1 MFLIRSSK
9 FRERIDA
16 AVNSAQRA
24 SKYALQKADIA
35 ISRTATSRG
44 KAEQADSSG
53 DHARVDS
60 EIAISTARE
69 FAVDFKPAL
78 LERFE
83 RIRIRDRFRTT
94 GTGDMD
100 MSKSNLA
107 QLKPLPFENVP
118 LADKNQ
124 REALNQ
130 TTVQSEVYQQPNVQT
145 QTQYMQSSTPRRP
158 SLQKQPNLLSPP
170 NIPYAQQNYI
180 NSPVDYNQPSGQ
192 FAQSQPPGPIYT
204 TPQKQQQSPSS
215 SLQSPNN
222 SLIDQHQQSQY
233 SHNPNPA
240 LMGHQHQNLQDYGHY
255 GNGFQHPTQQP
266 QHQFQEGPGSASVR
280 RNSRMV
286 SDSGRPLL
294 GAISQS
300 SIDYFDH
307 YKRPPSRDS
316 SIDRYTRAASRLG
329 GGSRQASVDRTMQTT
344 ATMHTTREPSVGLET
359 PDRGVRGSSQ
369 LRGTTPVPSNING
382 SVPSGFGSRAGTPSF
397 GQSQVTSPPSQQPF
411 EDVILRQRTL
421 GQDIVPSLN
430 APKRTESLYLG
441 SIKSPPPVV
450 SSGGGSKMGVGR
462 ATAVSG
468 GSRGAGIKVC

>member
-44 KAEQADSSG
+44 KAEQADLSA

-69 FAVDFKPAL
+69 FAADFKPAL

-83 RIRIRDRFRTT
+83 RIRIRDRFRTG
-94 GTGDMD
+94 GTGDID
-100 MSKSNLA
+100 MSKSNLT
-107 QLKPLPFENVP
+107 QFKPSPSENVP
-118 LADKNQ
+118 LTDNTQ

-130 TTVQSEVYQQPNVQT
+130 TTVQSEVYQQPNVQS
-145 QTQYMQSSTPRRP
+145 QTQYMQSNTPRRP

-204 TPQKQQQSPSS
+204 TPQKQQQSP
-215 SLQSPNN
+215 PGN
-222 SLIDQHQQSQY
+222 SLVDQHQQSQY
-233 SHNPNPA
+233 SHNPNPG
-240 LMGHQHQNLQDYGHY
+240 LMGLHHQNSQEYGHY
-255 GNGFQHPTQQP
+255 GNGYQHPTQQP
-266 QHQFQEGPGSASVR
+266 QHQFQEGPGPASVR

-294 GAISQS
+294 GAISQT

-316 SIDRYTRAASRLG
+316 SIDRYNRAASRLG
-329 GGSRQASVDRTMQTT
+329 GGSRQTSIDRTMQTT

-369 LRGTTPVPSNING
+369 FRGATPVPSNING
-382 SVPSGFGSRAGTPSF
+382 SVPSGFGSRSGTPSF
-397 GQSQVTSPPSQQPF
+397 GQSQVTSPPPQQPF

-450 SSGGGSKMGVGR
+450 SSGGGSRMGGGRGNAVG
-462 ATAVSG
+462 G
-468 GSRGAGIKVC
+468 GGRGAGIKVC